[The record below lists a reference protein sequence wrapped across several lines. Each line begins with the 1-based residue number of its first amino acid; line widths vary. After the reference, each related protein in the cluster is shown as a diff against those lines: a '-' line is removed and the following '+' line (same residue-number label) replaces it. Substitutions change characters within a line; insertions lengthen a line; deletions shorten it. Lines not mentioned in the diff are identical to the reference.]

1 MYDSDEPI
9 SAPMPENIRI
19 DHGPEGLILSF
30 RWFSAK
36 FIFLAFFCLI
46 WDGFLVFWYSLAFTE
61 NAPLIMLVFPLL
73 HVAIGIY
80 LTYYV
85 IAGIYNRT
93 VVTVGQGRLSIQ
105 HGPIPWPG
113 SRILQ
118 ASELTQLYTEERVT
132 RGKHGPRVSYDLS
145 AVSRD
150 NKKIRLLT
158 GLDTPDSVRFLERQ
172 IEDRLGIRDRRVEGE
187 MPK

>member
-132 RGKHGPRVSYDLS
+132 RGKRGPRVSYDLS